1 MKCLNFVRTVSCYPK
16 YGPKHFSFLVW
27 RYPSKSSL
35 EITVEITS
43 GQDPKCDALLKLLAQ
58 IDIIRMGFC

>member
-35 EITVEITS
+35 EITVEIIS
-43 GQDPKCDALLKLLAQ
+43 GAGPQMWCLTQTLGPNRCH
-58 IDIIRMGFC
+58 